1 MGALPQILRNGILK
15 PMGMPQFPDITDEQ
29 IEAVRAH
36 ITNEAWNAYER
47 NNSEGGAPTSAD

>member
-15 PMGMPQFPDITDEQ
+15 PMGMPQFPEITDEQ

-47 NNSEGGAPTSAD
+47 NNGEGSMQTLSD